1 MEIKEKFEEFK
12 KNEKI
17 KKEINEALKNLED
30 FLTKFPFKNN
40 PEKIDEL
47 TPDKIYEKENENT
60 FLYWIL
66 DRLEKLGGTGIRNK
80 KYLSEE
86 IKNNLDKFKSLLKEA
101 LKEDTSL
108 SKKIDL
114 KWDEIGGMGDDKIV
128 AKKIISCYYPDE
140 VMSLFKP
147 EHAKEFAEKLEI
159 NYEEEAEKR
168 YNKNYKELSV
178 GEKFELFNE
187 LFMEYKEK
195 ELGLKRNR
203 EDNVLFTRFLYSD
216 EELKPKKSEKSNE
229 EKINEEMEETPK
241 KLTLSSILNALQTK
255 PFLILAG
262 ISGTGKTQIARL
274 IAWAMSEENNNKKE
288 G

>member
-1 MEIKEKFEEFK
+1 
-12 KNEKI
+12 
-17 KKEINEALKNLED
+17 
-30 FLTKFPFKNN
+30 
-40 PEKIDEL
+40 
-47 TPDKIYEKENENT
+47 
-60 FLYWIL
+60 
-66 DRLEKLGGTGIRNK
+66 
-80 KYLSEE
+80 
-86 IKNNLDKFKSLLKEA
+86 
-101 LKEDTSL
+101 
-108 SKKIDL
+108 
-114 KWDEIGGMGDDKIV
+114 MGDDKIV
-128 AKKIISCYYPDE
+128 PKKIISCYYPDE
-140 VMSLFKP
+140 VMSLFKT
-147 EHAKEFAEKLEI
+147 EHAEEFAKKLEI

-168 YNKNYKELSV
+168 YNKNYDNLSE

-187 LFMEYKEK
+187 LFMKYKEK

-274 IAWAMSEENNNKKE
+274 IAGAMSEENNNKKE